1 MHKNTLPVITK
12 FDTTDLEQLVTY
24 LSALGK
30 ETRAFFGPHG
40 FDKTSLTRFYQDPK
54 NTAYI
59 ASEENRIVAYAILRQ
74 GFLQHDAPR
83 LSSYGLDL
91 DPDTDASFAPSVAD
105 DWQGRG
111 LGRSLFTYITN
122 DLSNGKVTRLI
133 LWGGVQTGNQ
143 RAVRYYQQ
151 LGFRTLG
158 YFEYHGWNA
167 DMVYEIPQKG

>member
-1 MHKNTLPVITK
+1 MPVITK
-12 FDTTDLEQLVTY
+12 FDTKDLEQLVTY

-40 FDKTSLTRFYQDPK
+40 FDKTSLSRFYQDPK

-59 ASEENRIVAYAILRQ
+59 ATEENRIVAYAILRL
-74 GFLQHDAPR
+74 GFLRHDAPR
-83 LSSYGLDL
+83 LFSYGLDL
-91 DPDTDASFAPSVAD
+91 HPDTDASFAPSVAD

-111 LGRSLFTYITN
+111 LGRSLFTYIIN
-122 DLSNGKVTRLI
+122 DLSNLNVTRLI
-133 LWGGVQTGNQ
+133 LWGGVQSANQ

>member
-1 MHKNTLPVITK
+1 MPVITK
-12 FDTTDLEQLVTY
+12 LDTANLEQLVTY

-30 ETRAFFGPHG
+30 ETRAYFGPHA
-40 FDKTSLTRFYQDPK
+40 FDKTSLTQFYQDPK

-59 ASEENRIVAYAILRQ
+59 ATKDDRIIAYAIVRL
-74 GFLQHDAPR
+74 GFLQHDEPR
-83 LSSYGLDL
+83 LSSYGLQL
-91 DPDTDASFAPSVAD
+91 NPDTDASFAPSVAD

-111 LGRSLFTYITN
+111 LGRSLFTYISN
-122 DLSNGKVTRLI
+122 DLSNLNVTRLI
-133 LWGGVQTGNQ
+133 LWGGVQTANQ

-167 DMVYEIPQKG
+167 DMVYELPQKG